1 MIANFFC
8 PIGGVAGDGVQ
19 VGRLAVTPAIDRA
32 VERIG
37 AAKDAGHRVIVPGW
51 DGVKLVV
58 VTAGA
63 RDGQAKECPCRCID
77 LLVDHVEF
85 EKYLVALIER
95 FGAKRE
101 ETSRNEF
108 FVGGFSFVATKQITG
123 NLFPYEPSKRLVVV
137 ERVDHVVAVAPRM
150 GVGEDAFHAVGLAIA
165 CDVEPVPSPVFAE
178 VGRPQQLIDNF
189 LKGVR

>member
-1 MIANFFC
+1 MSANFFC
-8 PIGGVAGDGVQ
+8 PIGVVAGDGVQ
-19 VGRLAVTPAIDRA
+19 VGRLAIALAIHGA
-32 VERIG
+32 VKRIG

-63 RDGQAKECPCRCID
+63 RDGQAKEGPRRRID

-85 EKYLVALIER
+85 EKHLVALVER

-101 ETSRNEF
+101 ETGRNEF

-150 GVGEDAFHAVGLAIA
+150 GVGEVALHAVGLAIA

-189 LKGVR
+189 LKGVC